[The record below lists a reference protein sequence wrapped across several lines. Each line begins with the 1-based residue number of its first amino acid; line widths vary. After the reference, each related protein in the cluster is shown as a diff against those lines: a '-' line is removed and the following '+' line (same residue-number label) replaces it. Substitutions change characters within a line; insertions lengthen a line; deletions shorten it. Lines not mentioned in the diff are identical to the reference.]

1 MRANGGAIAGGNP
14 RTVEAGLHAF
24 ALGGNAVDAAV
35 AGKLMACVAEPL
47 LTGLAGGGLA
57 IVRAE
62 GVTRVLDGFSN
73 VPGLGATRP
82 APAPRE
88 VVVDFGP
95 DRQVFHFGAGSVAV
109 PALAEAIWA
118 LHQAHGRVPLPLLAA
133 PAVAA
138 ARGGVEQSVGL
149 TRSARLLAPILK
161 TDATLAEL
169 FFEDGEAR
177 PGHRYALPALGDTI
191 ERLAA
196 EGPGF
201 LRDGEGAADL
211 LATADGRLTAADL
224 AACRPIW
231 REPLTGRWRDAR
243 LFVPGPPSCAGSSS
257 CAPWRRS
264 RRRGLCRRRRS
275 ASITWCAGWPG
286 RWPPTRPRRAP
297 TSRPG
302 SLSPTSLPP
311 GWRRAR
317 SGFTTHLSTVDAE
330 GGAVGFTGSLGETAG
345 LLAPR
350 TGLILNN
357 FLGEADVY
365 PPPPG
370 LAAGARLM
378 TMCCPTL
385 LERPGG
391 LLVLGSGGSSRI
403 RSALLHAVVY
413 AVDHPPPVAMVEAL
427 RAHFEGGILRYETA
441 HRPAD
446 HAAIEATSPAPSP
459 SRRPASS
466 SAACTWPAS
475 GLGASW
481 GPGSPPQRRVRR
493 ARHGAVGCYS
503 SRLPGPDGIGQRGA
517 GHLGVLGGLG
527 PDPRVQSAHRPPAAG
542 RFRPAASSQRARR
555 ARSAARRWWRGS
567 RPPRRS

>member
-57 IVRAE
+57 IVRAA

-243 LFVPGPPSCAGSSS
+243 LFVPGPPSQAGLQLLRTLAALAAEGPLPAS
-257 CAPWRRS
+257 PFGVDHLRRLA
-264 RRRGLCRRRRS
+264 RAMAANEAAKGPDFQARLFEPDFPATWLA
-275 ASITWCAGWPG
+275 ASP
-286 RWPPTRPRRAP
+286 
-297 TSRPG
+297 
-302 SLSPTSLPP
+302 
-311 GWRRAR
+311 

-365 PPPPG
+365 PPAAR

-413 AVDHPPPVAMVEAL
+413 AVDHDLPPVAMVEAP

-446 HAAIEATSPAPSP
+446 HAAIEADFPGAIAFEAP
-459 SRRPASS
+459 
-466 SAACTWPAS
+466 
-475 GLGASW
+475 GLFFGGLHVAGF
-481 GPGSPPQRRVRR
+481 GPG
-493 ARHGAVGCYS
+493 GFM
-503 SRLPGPDGIGQRGA
+503 GA
-517 GHLGVLGGLG
+517 GDH
-527 PDPRVQSAHRPPAAG
+527 
-542 RFRPAASSQRARR
+542 
-555 ARSAARRWWRGS
+555 
-567 RPPRRS
+567 RRSGEYGEHGMAQ